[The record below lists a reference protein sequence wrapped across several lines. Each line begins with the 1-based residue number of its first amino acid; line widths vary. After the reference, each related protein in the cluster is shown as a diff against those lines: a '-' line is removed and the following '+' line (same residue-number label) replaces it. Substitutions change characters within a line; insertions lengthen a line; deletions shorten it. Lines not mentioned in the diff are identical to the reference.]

1 MWRTAYLNISN
12 SFNRITFDFRILQ
25 CVLYAYRLLFLLT
38 VLVANMYKC
47 FSSDIVCYFVFCV
60 STLSLLSYFK
70 PPICVIN
77 TVFCVYKLL
86 LFNFLTC
93 QMLPLRLLCVK
104 KASCSFRLLTYLV
117 FPTSGIVYDNFTS
130 ARNDFILLSF

>member
-1 MWRTAYLNISN
+1 
-12 SFNRITFDFRILQ
+12 
-25 CVLYAYRLLFLLT
+25 
-38 VLVANMYKC
+38 MYKC

-104 KASCSFRLLTYLV
+104 KLPAHLGYLLT
-117 FPTSGIVYDNFTS
+117 
-130 ARNDFILLSF
+130 